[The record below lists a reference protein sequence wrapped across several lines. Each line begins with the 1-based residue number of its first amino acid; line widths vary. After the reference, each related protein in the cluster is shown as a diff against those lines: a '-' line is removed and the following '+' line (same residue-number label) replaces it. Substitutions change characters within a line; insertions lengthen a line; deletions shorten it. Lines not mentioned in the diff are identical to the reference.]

1 MSHQSLATPEKKTQ
15 VTQNHIIQLNDKN
28 CAQIWY
34 NRGYLEEDMIQWE
47 STTNKVPI
55 KAWCADRDEGMVR
68 QAENL
73 ANHPAIRERVC
84 LMPDAHVGKGMPIG
98 GVIACENAL
107 IPNAVG
113 VDIGCGMGAIRTN
126 IRADTFTS
134 KAQLREII
142 NSIKERIPVGEGR
155 ARKEELEWDGFEEWR
170 ERISALPSWWTNR
183 AHGLDRRNL
192 GTLGGGNHFIEIQK
206 SDEGD
211 VWLMLHSGSR
221 NMGQRVAQHYH
232 DEARKLNAETGVALP
247 DSALAFLPAD
257 TEIGQQYIRDMNHAL
272 AYAMENRRVMMA
284 HLKTAMSAFFPEI
297 EFVTEVNI
305 HHNYAALETHEG
317 KDYWI
322 HRKGATSARLGE
334 TGIIPGSMGT
344 PSYIVEGLG
353 NPLSF
358 MSCSH
363 GAGRKMSRGQANREL
378 TLEECNTAMGDIVFD
393 RFQPRQNRFRRKNQ
407 TEKREYD
414 LSEAPLA
421 YKNID
426 TVIKAESDLVK
437 TLVRLQPL
445 AVVKG

>member
-1 MSHQSLATPEKKTQ
+1 
-15 VTQNHIIQLNDKN
+15 
-28 CAQIWY
+28 
-34 NRGYLEEDMIQWE
+34 
-47 STTNKVPI
+47 VPI
-55 KAWCADRDEGMVR
+55 KAWCADRDELTVR
-68 QAENL
+68 QAEHL
-73 ANHPAIRERVC
+73 ANHPVIRERVC

-113 VDIGCGMGAIRTN
+113 VDIGCGMGAIRTDL
-126 IRADTFTS
+126 RADVFTS
-134 KAQLREII
+134 KAQLREIM
-142 NSIKERIPVGEGR
+142 NSVKERIPVGEGR
-155 ARKEELEWDGFEEWR
+155 ARKEELEWDGFAEWR
-170 ERISALPSWWTNR
+170 DRVSVLPPWWTNK

-221 NMGQRVAQHYH
+221 NMGQRVAQYYH
-232 DEARKLNAETGVALP
+232 SEAKKLWAKTGIALP
-247 DSALAFLPAD
+247 DAELAFLPAD
-257 TEIGQQYIRDMNHAL
+257 TETGRHYIRDMNHAL
-272 AYAMENRRVMMA
+272 AYALENRRVMMER
-284 HLKTAMSAFFPEI
+284 LKVTMQEFFPEI
-297 EFVTEVNI
+297 KFAAEVNI

-317 KDYWI
+317 KDYWV

-334 TGIIPGSMGT
+334 AGIIPGSMGT

-378 TLEECNTAMGDIVFD
+378 TLEECNTAMGDVVFD
-393 RFQPRQNRFRRKNQ
+393 RFQPHRSRFRRKSQN
-407 TEKREYD
+407 ENYPYD

-426 TVIKAESDLVK
+426 TVINAESDLVK